1 MIPRRSLFKS
11 ASPKNPR
18 SLLEPIQRTRVA
30 CCTCHYDRM
39 PPRRSLLKSAS
50 PKNLRSLLQP
60 IQRTRVACCTCHYD
74 RMPPDV
80 LEYMFTFCRAGTV
93 IQNLAPV
100 NKYNNAISRSKYIMK
115 FWFSIIEPCRI
126 KLTDK
131 EIGEMANGTR
141 SLQLVS
147 RREVLEMCSFVT
159 TGNPPHACQLVMRCV
174 HWMLCTGRTLLTK
187 KRRTH
192 KNRLVEFDVAK
203 KDLQQYSTIQLL
215 AEIDLF
221 RHPIGRDSR
230 SLSFMQHML
239 SEIDVERTLAE
250 NRSVWHLHRWLI
262 GVMLAATVIQ
272 KQWHGLK
279 IHFSKHTILKQQQ
292 HTAVMLDTLLY
303 DHTCDETEKKITS
316 ISFPSDFFLVK
327 ILQRTFILLPTTRI
341 VGSDCRVRV
350 PLIVSNN
357 GRCMLIKKKNRV
369 YIV

>member
-18 SLLEPIQRTRVA
+18 SLLE
-30 CCTCHYDRM
+30 
-39 PPRRSLLKSAS
+39 
-50 PKNLRSLLQP
+50 P

-100 NKYNNAISRSKYIMK
+100 NKYNNAISRSKYMMK

-141 SLQLVS
+141 SLQKMKDDER
-147 RREVLEMCSFVT
+147 RREVLEMSSFVT

-203 KDLQQYSTIQLL
+203 KDFQQYSTIQLL
-215 AEIDLF
+215 AKIDLF

-239 SEIDVERTLAE
+239 SEIDVERTLAQ

-316 ISFPSDFFLVK
+316 FSFPSDFFLAK

-341 VGSDCRVRV
+341 VGSDCRVRA

-357 GRCMLIKKKNRV
+357 GRCMLIKKKK
-369 YIV
+369 